1 MANKTINIAPDWKTS
16 AEIIIL
22 VLQNK
27 NLDNRGYQNVFEM
40 VREMG
45 SNLDFANHKIK
56 KLQEKINF
64 YQNYVKD
71 QNKW

>member
-1 MANKTINIAPDWKTS
+1 MTNKTINIAPDWKTS

-64 YQNYVKD
+64 YQNYVKEK
-71 QNKW
+71 NK